1 MQLVTLEADSYAA
14 MCGTFPIAPCIHAD
28 PARAGVPGGRRIAR
42 RSGADSGTRDGGR
55 IHPIVLRDGGG
66 TRGLLRSDQRQ
77 PSLLLGIQWPGPAW
91 RRHDDRPVNAGG
103 GGRWTPFSTARRGF
117 RRQLRR
123 DHGSPGILLGRQ
135 PARRAGRRDHHFE
148 SQTGCGRR
156 RAHIQRGEDQLQSHL
171 RPELPRWPG
180 ILLGFQRRGPAR
192 QWHER
197 QPPSQHSDSRT
208 GQPQLQPDNDRRST
222 HLRCDHRPQ
231 GVLLGS
237 QHLWTARRWYRRLA
251 ASDASSRSGWA
262 FIWLGGRRRQLHLRD
277 YNGSPCVL
285 LGARPTGTAW

>member
-1 MQLVTLEADSYAA
+1 MRA

-28 PARAGVPGGRRIAR
+28 PARAGVPGGRRIAH

-103 GGRWTPFSTARRGF
+103 GSRWAPFPPAGAGFGASCGVTTDHRAYCWGDNRLGELGDGTTTSSPKPVAVGGGHTFSEVRTNFDRTCGLSYPDGRAYCWGF
-117 RRQLRR
+117 NDEGQL
-123 DHGSPGILLGRQ
+123 GT
-135 PARRAGRRDHHFE
+135 E
-148 SQTGCGRR
+148 
-156 RAHIQRGEDQLQSHL
+156 
-171 RPELPRWPG
+171 
-180 ILLGFQRRGPAR
+180 
-192 QWHER
+192 WHER

-208 GQPQLQPDNDRRST
+208 GQPHLQPDNDRRST

-237 QHLWTARRWYRRLA
+237 QH
-251 ASDASSRSGWA
+251 
-262 FIWLGGRRRQLHLRD
+262 
-277 YNGSPCVL
+277 
-285 LGARPTGTAW
+285 